1 MHENKADI
9 CVIFS
14 LSTEWLTPYVL
25 RDHTFCHSPCGWL
38 YISADHVCDR
48 AIEAGKWL
56 FSLSFVF
63 SASQPEDA
71 KPESQ
76 WTYSNPQL
84 GPQRY
89 HI

>member
-1 MHENKADI
+1 MHATKADI
-9 CVIFS
+9 CVS
-14 LSTEWLTPYVL
+14 LKPLNNSLTLYVV

-56 FSLSFVF
+56 FSLSSIF

-71 KPESQ
+71 KPE
-76 WTYSNPQL
+76 YE
-84 GPQRY
+84 
-89 HI
+89 